1 MEQKKRTKK
10 LYDSK
15 VFWMIVSLLCSLV
28 MWAYVS
34 SLDSTDKEITVSGI
48 AVEFRGQDELLAD
61 RSLSIASV
69 DTETV
74 SIVVRGERS
83 NITKLRSSDIK
94 AVIDVSNITQPN
106 DMTWAY
112 KLEFPD
118 YVDANSITVV
128 RKNPETINFT
138 VVRNANLD
146 MVKILGL

>member
-74 SIVVRGERS
+74 SIVVRGESS
-83 NITKLRSSDIK
+83 NITKLR
-94 AVIDVSNITQPN
+94 
-106 DMTWAY
+106 
-112 KLEFPD
+112 
-118 YVDANSITVV
+118 
-128 RKNPETINFT
+128 
-138 VVRNANLD
+138 
-146 MVKILGL
+146 